1 MDWIQG
7 IQRAIDYVE
16 AHITEDIDFDD
27 VAGQAYSSP
36 FRFQRVFGILCGLSL
51 GEKRNIPSQTPFCRR
66 HKGNCGTAFM
76 FCSVC
81 SRHRVVLRGLPRRRH
96 ENGGAIYQ
104 IPVTVSSPPFSRRI
118 RRLRRR
124 ITTRG
129 RELRPERFRYLK
141 NKKDRKNKNNR
152 LTPVIQR
159 HKTRLGSAPMNRL

>member
-81 SRHRVVLRGLPRRRH
+81 SRHRVVLRGLPRRTAV
-96 ENGGAIYQ
+96 GTAA
-104 IPVTVSSPPFSRRI
+104 TVRNRSRRYLPAAVPTPAPSAFG
-118 RRLRRR
+118 RRG
-124 ITTRG
+124 TTRG
-129 RELRPERFRYLK
+129 FLCAQARAVL
-141 NKKDRKNKNNR
+141 R
-152 LTPVIQR
+152 LTVFRP
-159 HKTRLGSAPMNRL
+159 TA